1 MANIASKNENAKLS
15 WSDAVNELV
24 SDLKNDT
31 TIDVPPS
38 FKDFIQDNWKLSF
51 PHPEL
56 FDIWHVGFI
65 CDELDRALD
74 EGQNFVCVLPRGHW
88 KSTLLGHGY
97 TIWQLMRTKANSK
110 SLLYASYNHDMVR
123 YHVRTMKDEIRANP
137 ILSNE
142 WFTRDLARGADN
154 SIRYQTAD
162 GGIVRVEMAGVTQFK
177 RGLHT
182 NAGMVVDDI
191 LKDANSPIDPGELP
205 KIKDLFFR
213 ALMPI
218 PNPGTPTVV
227 VGTPMA
233 PGDLLATLIG
243 DDKFNSVVLPAFDPV
258 PGRHVL
264 APEIRDKEW
273 LEAYKK
279 SNRSSFASE
288 YMLQPHFG
296 TDGYFTEE
304 EIQKCEDESL
314 KVYRRTLDHVE
325 DLTED
330 YEWVVA
336 GYDVGKRRHPAH
348 LAIFGK
354 RKTDGHIV
362 QLYHEFI
369 RGMSYQA
376 QVDILNQVA
385 TNFQIDKGFI
395 DNTDRALEER
405 GLQTDNEQGL
415 SDKENTERIRHLRG
429 LNRKWD
435 LMHFTR
441 RAKNNMA
448 TKFEHYVVSEKLHLI
463 PDAVQKE
470 QILVVNRDLYAAE
483 TPNGHGDSFWSIGL
497 ACLAA
502 DKLEGPSSY
511 TGVGDAQV
519 FSGTFAEKQDPI
531 SEHSAYNED
540 MPQDEELT
548 AALGNIYAKSVEMYG
563 EESV

>member
-1 MANIASKNENAKLS
+1 MVNSSKKENSKLS
-15 WSDAVNELV
+15 WSDAVHELV
-24 SDLKNDT
+24 TDLTNDT
-31 TIDVPPS
+31 TIDVPET
-38 FKDFIQDNWKLSF
+38 FKEFVQTIWKYSF
-51 PHPEL
+51 PNPEL

-88 KSTLLGHGY
+88 KSTILGHGY
-97 TIWQLMRTKANSK
+97 TIWQLMRTKASSR

-137 ILSNE
+137 LLANE
-142 WFTRDLARGADN
+142 WFTKDLARGADN
-154 SIRYQTAD
+154 AIRYQTAD

-233 PGDLLATLIG
+233 PGDLLATLIS
-243 DDKFNSVVLPAFDPV
+243 DEKFNNVVLPAFDPV

-264 APEIRDKEW
+264 APEIRDEGW
-273 LEAYKK
+273 LNAYKK
-279 SNRSSFASE
+279 SNRSSFSSE

-296 TDGYFTEE
+296 TEGYFTEE
-304 EIQKCEDESL
+304 EIEKCEDSEL
-314 KVYRRTLDHVE
+314 KPYRRTINHVD

-336 GYDVGKRRHPAH
+336 GYDVGKRRHPSH

-354 RKTDGHIV
+354 RKEDGHVV
-362 QLYHEFI
+362 QLYHEFV
-369 RGMSYQA
+369 RGMSYQS

-385 TNFQIDKGFI
+385 NHFEIDKGYI

-405 GLQTDNEQGL
+405 GLQTDNTQGL
-415 SDKENTERIRHLRG
+415 SNEEHSETVKHLRG

-435 LMHFTR
+435 MMHFTR
-441 RAKNNMA
+441 RSKNNMA
-448 TKFEHYVVSEKLHLI
+448 AKFEHYVVSGKLHLL

-470 QILVVNRDLYAAE
+470 QILVVNRDLQAAE
-483 TPNGHGDSFWSIGL
+483 TPNGHGDSFWSIAL

-519 FSGTFAEKQDPI
+519 FSGKLDTESQPVGDHP
-531 SEHSAYNED
+531 AYNND
-540 MPQDEELT
+540 MPIDEDLSS
-548 AALGNIYAKSVEMYG
+548 ALGDIYAKSVEMYG
-563 EESV
+563 KESI

>member
-1 MANIASKNENAKLS
+1 MVNTVKNENAKLS
-15 WSDAVNELV
+15 WSEAVNELV
-24 SDLKNDT
+24 TDLTNDT
-31 TIDVPPS
+31 TIDVPS
-38 FKDFIQDNWKLSF
+38 TFKEFVQDIWKNSF
-51 PHPEL
+51 PFPKL

-74 EGQNFVCVLPRGHW
+74 EGQNLICVLPRGHW
-88 KSTLLGHGY
+88 KSTILGHGY
-97 TIWQLMRTKANSK
+97 TIWQLMRTKASSR

-137 ILSNE
+137 LLANE
-142 WFTRDLARGADN
+142 WFTKDLARGADN
-154 SIRYQTAD
+154 AIRYQTAD

-218 PNPGTPTVV
+218 PNPGTPTIV

-233 PGDLLATLIG
+233 PGDLLATLI
-243 DDKFNSVVLPAFDPV
+243 DDDSFNSIVLPAFDPV
-258 PGRHVL
+258 PNRHVL
-264 APEIRDKEW
+264 APQIRDEQW
-273 LEAYKK
+273 LLAYKK

-296 TDGYFTEE
+296 TDGYFTEA
-304 EIQKCEDESL
+304 EIEACEDDSL
-314 KVYRRTLDHVE
+314 VPYRRTVDHAE
-325 DLTED
+325 KLTEEYD
-330 YEWVVA
+330 WVVA
-336 GYDVGKRRHPAH
+336 GYDVGKRRHPSH
-348 LAIFGK
+348 IVVFGK
-354 RKTDGHIV
+354 RKTDGHVV

-369 RGMSYQA
+369 RNMSYQA
-376 QVDILNQVA
+376 QVEILNQVA
-385 TNFQIDKGFI
+385 NNYQIDKGYI

-415 SDKENTERIRHLRG
+415 SDKENTERVRHLRG

-435 LMHFTR
+435 LMHFSR
-441 RAKNNMA
+441 RSKNNMA
-448 TKFEHYVVSEKLHLI
+448 TKFEHYVVTERLHLL

-470 QILVVNRDLYAAE
+470 QILVVNKDLYAAE

-502 DKLEGPSSY
+502 DKLDGPSSY
-511 TGVGDAQV
+511 TGVGDAQI
-519 FSGTFAEKQDPI
+519 FSGKSDENSGSRLDNP
-531 SEHSAYNED
+531 AYND
-540 MPQDEELT
+540 NMPVDEELN
-548 AALGNIYAKSVEMYG
+548 AALGNIYAKSVQMYG
-563 EESV
+563 EDSL